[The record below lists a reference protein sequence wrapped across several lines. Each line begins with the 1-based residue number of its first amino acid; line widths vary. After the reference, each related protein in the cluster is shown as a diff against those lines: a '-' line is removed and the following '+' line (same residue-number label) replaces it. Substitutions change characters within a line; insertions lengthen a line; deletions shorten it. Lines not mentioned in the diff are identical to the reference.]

1 MEFIEAAKALIATDS
16 SHEQGTVDA
25 VKFLRGLA
33 QSLGLSVKVQE
44 EVLHGTPQANI
55 LIETGAQKKKLLL
68 QTHLD
73 TTNPGSFALW
83 TKTGFNPFQASIRGD
98 SIFGLGAAD
107 VKLDF
112 LCKLYALH
120 REKNNPKAHQ
130 AVLLGTYG
138 EEDSMQGALK
148 AIRSR
153 TVSPC
158 YALIGEPT
166 DLQLVFSGK
175 GITHLEIIIPH
186 SMRVI
191 DEWSDDEPTGT
202 TQSKVFHGK
211 AAHSSAPAFGEN
223 AVEKLLEYM
232 ENLPDGIEILNLDG
246 GTAFNTVPT
255 QASLEFD
262 LSAQTN
268 SKLPTQIKHIYKKI
282 KALEGEFKKYPNTE
296 FDPPHPTIN
305 IGLIR
310 CFPDHVHM
318 AGAVRWSTHIRESQY
333 TQWIDELIRVC
344 KDNDGVCRVKD
355 VKKPFRTEI
364 EGGFAQICKEEA
376 KRLMPSTTFKTQ
388 PVTNEAN
395 VFSRFGFECI
405 VFGPGQRQ
413 NNAHTPEEN
422 VSLAD
427 LKKAEEF
434 YWSMIKRVCL

>member
-1 MEFIEAAKALIATDS
+1 MEFLEAAKALIATDS
-16 SHEQGTVDA
+16 SHEQGTVEA

-33 QSLGLSVKVQE
+33 QGMGLSVAVQE
-44 EVLHGTPQANI
+44 EVSHGTPQANI
-55 LIETGAQKKKLLL
+55 RIETGSGKKKLLL

-83 TKTGFNPFQASIRGD
+83 NKTGFNPFQASIRGN
-98 SIFGLGAAD
+98 SIYGLGAAD

-112 LCKLYALH
+112 LCKMYALQ

-130 AVLLGTYG
+130 TVLLGTYG

-153 TVSPC
+153 SVTPC
-158 YALIGEPT
+158 FALIGEPT

-175 GITHLEIIIPH
+175 GITHLEIIIPNTL
-186 SMRVI
+186 RVI
-191 DEWSDDEPTGT
+191 DEWAEDEPTGT

-211 AAHSSAPAFGEN
+211 AAHSSAPALGEN

-232 ENLPDGIEILNLDG
+232 EHLPDGIELLNVDG
-246 GTAFNTVPT
+246 GAAFNTVPT

-262 LSAQTN
+262 LSAQ
-268 SKLPTQIKHIYKKI
+268 SQSQLPPKIKNIYRKI

-310 CFPDHVHM
+310 SYPDHVHM

-333 TQWIDELIRVC
+333 THWIDDLIRTC
-344 KDNDGVCRVKD
+344 HEQQAVCRVKD

-364 EGGFAQICKEEA
+364 NGEFAQICKDEA
-376 KRLMPSTTFKTQ
+376 GKIMPSVAFKTQ

-422 VSLAD
+422 VSLTD

>member
-16 SHEQGTVDA
+16 SHGQGTVES
-25 VKFLRGLA
+25 VKFLRELA
-33 QSLGLSVKVQE
+33 ESFGLSATVQE
-44 EVLHGTPQANI
+44 DVSHGVPQANI
-55 LIETGAQKKKLLL
+55 LIESGKAKKQLLL

-73 TTNPGSFALW
+73 TTQPGSFALW

-112 LCKLYALH
+112 LCKLFALR
-120 REKNNPKAHQ
+120 REKNNPKSHQ

-138 EEDSMQGALK
+138 EEDLMQGALR

-153 TVSPC
+153 TVAPC
-158 YALIGEPT
+158 FALIGEPT
-166 DLQLVFSGK
+166 DLQLVYSGK

-186 SMRVI
+186 KSKVI
-191 DEWSDDEPTGT
+191 DEWSEDEPTGT

-211 AAHSSAPAFGEN
+211 AAHSSTPYLGEN
-223 AVEKLLEYM
+223 AVEKLLDYLEQ
-232 ENLPDGIEILNLDG
+232 LPDGIDVLSVDG
-246 GTAFNTVPT
+246 GSAFNTVPT

-262 LSAQTN
+262 LTAQRASQLSAQ
-268 SKLPTQIKHIYKKI
+268 IKNIYKKI
-282 KALEGEFKKYPNTE
+282 KTLESEFKKYPNTE

-310 CFPDHVHM
+310 SSPDHVRM
-318 AGAVRWSTHIRESQY
+318 AGAVRWSTHIREAQY
-333 TQWIDELIRVC
+333 TQWIDELIATC
-344 KDNDGVCRVKD
+344 KQQQAICRVLD
-355 VKKPFRTEI
+355 VKKPFRTDTRES
-364 EGGFAQICKEEA
+364 FVQLCKEEA
-376 KRLMPSTTFKTQ
+376 ARLIPNVDLKTQ

-434 YWSMIKRVCL
+434 YWKMIQRVCI

>member
-1 MEFIEAAKALIATDS
+1 MDFIEAAKALIATDS
-16 SHEQGTVDA
+16 SHGQGTVEA

-33 QSLGLSVKVQE
+33 ESFGLSVNVQE
-44 EVLHGTPQANI
+44 EVSRGIPQANI
-55 LIETGAQKKKLLL
+55 IIESGKDKKKLLL

-73 TTNPGSFALW
+73 TTEPGSFALW
-83 TKTGFNPFQASIRGD
+83 NKTGFNPFQASIRGE

-112 LCKLYALH
+112 LCKLYALR
-120 REKNNPKAHQ
+120 REKDNAKAKQ

-138 EEDSMQGALK
+138 EEDLMQGALK

-153 TVSPC
+153 AVTPC

-166 DLQLVFSGK
+166 DLQLVYSGK

-186 SMRVI
+186 KSKVI
-191 DEWSDDEPTGT
+191 DEWSEDEPTGT

-211 AAHSSAPAFGEN
+211 ATHSSTPSFGEN
-223 AVEKLLEYM
+223 AVEKLLEYLDQ
-232 ENLPDGIEILNLDG
+232 LPDGIDVISVDG
-246 GTAFNTVPT
+246 GSAFNTVPT

-262 LSAQTN
+262 LAAQQASQLSAQ
-268 SKLPTQIKHIYKKI
+268 IKNIYKKI
-282 KALEGEFKKYPNTE
+282 KSLEAEFKKYPNDE

-310 CFPDHVHM
+310 SSPDHIHM
-318 AGAVRWSTHIRESQY
+318 AGAVRWSTHIRETQY
-333 TQWIDELIRVC
+333 TQWIDELISTC
-344 KDNDGVCRVKD
+344 KQQQAICRVVD
-355 VKKPFRTEI
+355 VKKPFRTDTKE
-364 EGGFAQICKEEA
+364 GFAQLCKEEA
-376 KRLMPSTTFKTQ
+376 TRLIPSVALKTQ

-434 YWSMIKRVCL
+434 YWKMIQRVCL